1 MYTFEP
7 EQGQATVRVGR
18 VGLDPSTSARLIS
31 FYGALEG
38 WLRYPS
44 TAVVGYGVTGFGF
57 MDAQYARVL
66 VETGALG
73 LAAFA
78 WLVWTV
84 VRSSASAY
92 RSLRQP
98 EDRGLA
104 LGFLAGTIG
113 LLAHAIGSN
122 TFIIVRI
129 MEPFWFFAGIV
140 LMLPQLER
148 AEPAPPAAVPEVAP
162 RRLDPRVALRLGR

>member
-1 MYTFEP
+1 M
-7 EQGQATVRVGR
+7 
-18 VGLDPSTSARLIS
+18 S
-31 FYGALEG
+31 
-38 WLRYPS
+38 
-44 TAVVGYGVTGFGF
+44 VVFGYGVTGFGF

-66 VETGALG
+66 VETGAVG
-73 LAAFA
+73 FAAFA

-84 VRSSASAY
+84 LRSSASGF
-92 RSLRQP
+92 RSLAAP

-104 LGFLAGTIG
+104 LGFMAGTIG
-113 LLAHAIGSN
+113 LLFHAVGSN

-148 AEPAPPAAVPEVAP
+148 TAPAPAVTPAVTPA
-162 RRLDPRVALRLGR
+162 RLRPDAGLAMRLGR